1 MSPKSFEGKSTV
13 TTVESGPD
21 KKKSPVSKIVAT
33 GAAAAL
39 ALGLAGCGSN
49 NTEASPVIPTETTN
63 VELDPWSDENLA
75 ILEEKFWDSIE
86 TKEELAESL
95 VMPSSLSSEELGHAF
110 IGNLDKLSN
119 YGATV
124 ELDEWVF
131 NRAPSEEDERA
142 MYDQIATQAQEA
154 ALEAM
159 FAEDRPADRAGIN
172 TASLIDKVKEVNIAV
187 LSTYNRTTNT
197 NNIEDVES
205 FRMWSEVDSV
215 EDITPSSGGESERV
229 LVINIIQRT
238 NDDKNRADE
247 IINSDVTHE
256 GSPVEMTVT
265 FHKEG
270 DRWVVYTWDSYA
282 K

>member
-131 NRAPSEEDERA
+131 NLAPSEEDERA

>member
-124 ELDEWVF
+124 ELEEWVF
-131 NRAPSEEDERA
+131 NRGANEEDVRA
-142 MYDQIATQAQEA
+142 ICDQIATQAQEA

-172 TASLIDKVKEVNIAV
+172 TASLIDNVKEINIAV
-187 LSTYNRTTNT
+187 LSTYYRTTNT
-197 NNIEDVES
+197 NDIEDVES

-229 LVINIIQRT
+229 LVINIIQKT

-256 GSPVEMTVT
+256 GRPIEMTVT